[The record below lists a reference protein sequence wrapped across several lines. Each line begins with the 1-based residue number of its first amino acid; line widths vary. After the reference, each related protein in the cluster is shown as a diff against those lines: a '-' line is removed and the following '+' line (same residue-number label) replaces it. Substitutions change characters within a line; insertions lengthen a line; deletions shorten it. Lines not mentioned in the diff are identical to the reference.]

1 MPMKRVS
8 SSIGIR
14 SLNNLRKQGSRSAIK
29 SVASR
34 KSFGSSRNSNSNKN
48 ADWGAVPPSSR
59 VDGKDG
65 HRRYSDGA
73 IDVPISI
80 IHSSGDSAGTPSEI
94 DKEEGGRAG
103 QTQAQVQQQNN
114 MMHQMQVQATMQ
126 QLEETQRRTLDML
139 SELNSSIRELR
150 YAVNNNRD
158 WTAPLGLAPQS
169 TGTPQR
175 RASGRSLISSGAV
188 SDTLTEADA
197 IDPDEGLDRKTVRLD
212 GLEVYAVVSAVTAGT
227 LVAVFDS
234 YHPGDIV
241 DLVSSGRFLEALMSI
256 IFLVTGSVG
265 IVCGLHCIFVFS
277 LITMYGRTAL
287 GMERDD
293 ALEVFF
299 GGTGLQRYHGFKTF
313 VGSLYA
319 LMCELIVVITS
330 KISSNPAVHIV
341 ALLATA
347 KLMHYVYIDTQSIM
361 EKAGVIFAPPKQP
374 DVEEDVPDDSEERI
388 GLLDG
393 NVSDVEE
400 DDGGIT
406 TSSHSKRSDLK
417 NSART
422 TDRRKGLMKRGSV
435 MNVPATELMNS
446 GGGGGGKGGFRG
458 SLSST
463 ESARRR
469 ISNFSKDDAGS
480 NDDDSYLIQRL
491 HDQMERRG
499 TNESQDSFADG
510 DLDNAGQQRPGH
522 RQSQSGSL
530 RRRMDRKSVK
540 RSSMSIGA
548 HDLIDAQKVAAQHD
562 RHKTNG
568 GRGRGGRR
576 SFMMRKQSAMNV
588 AATDLLDS

>member
-1 MPMKRVS
+1 MPLKRVS
-8 SSIGIR
+8 SSIGMR

-34 KSFGSSRNSNSNKN
+34 KSQGSSRNSNSNKN
-48 ADWGAVPPSSR
+48 TDWGAVPPSAR

-65 HRRYSDGA
+65 HRRHSDGA
-73 IDVPISI
+73 IDVPIAI
-80 IHSSGDSAGTPSEI
+80 IQSSGDSSGTPSEI
-94 DKEEGGRAG
+94 DKEEGGRAVRV
-103 QTQAQVQQQNN
+103 QPQQQNN
-114 MMHQMQVQATMQ
+114 MHQMQVQATMR
-126 QLEETQRRTLDML
+126 QLEETQRRTLDTL
-139 SELNSSIRELR
+139 SELNSSIRDLR
-150 YAVNNNRD
+150 FAVNNNRD
-158 WTAPLGLAPQS
+158 WTVPLGLAPQS
-169 TGTPQR
+169 TGTPH
-175 RASGRSLISSGAV
+175 RAACVRSLVSNGAA
-188 SDTLTEADA
+188 SDTLTEVDPL
-197 IDPDEGLDRKTVRLD
+197 DPDEGLDRKTVRLD

-287 GMERDD
+287 GMDRDD

-299 GGTGLQRYHGFKTF
+299 AGTGLQRYHGFKTF

-330 KISSNPAVHIV
+330 KISSNPAVHIA

-374 DVEEDVPDDSEERI
+374 DVEEEGVPKDSKERI
-388 GLLDG
+388 ELPGG
-393 NVSDVEE
+393 NASDADE

-406 TSSHSKRSDLK
+406 ASNHSSAR

-422 TDRRKGLMKRGSV
+422 TDRRKSLVKRGSA
-435 MNVPATELMNS
+435 MHVPATELIN
-446 GGGGGGKGGFRG
+446 GGGGGGVGKGGFRG
-458 SLSST
+458 SLSSA
-463 ESARRR
+463 ESVRRSQ
-469 ISNFSKDDAGS
+469 SNFSKDDAGS
-480 NDDDSYLIQRL
+480 NDDDSYLIERL
-491 HDQMERRG
+491 HNQMERRG
-499 TNESQDSFADG
+499 TNESQDSFDIG
-510 DLDNAGQQRPGH
+510 PDLDSVGQHRAGH
-522 RQSQSGSL
+522 KQSQSGSL

-548 HDLIDAQKVAAQHD
+548 HDLIDAQKAAAQHD
-562 RHKTNG
+562 RRKANG

-576 SFMMRKQSAMNV
+576 SFMVKRQSAMNV
-588 AATDLLDS
+588 AATDLFDS